1 LSRSTRLF
9 IGALAFI
16 ILSESLFAAETSVAP
31 FTLPLAREDALG
43 GQHAALADDFSLL
56 LSNPASLASAK
67 PQLFA
72 AQLGLLASGPIFDIA
87 NLVVSGGDLETGLVN
102 LLAANDYK
110 LYAGADL
117 VGPLSFGYVGEG
129 LGFGLF
135 NTTNFSLNAASIS
148 SITVDL
154 HEDILVAGGYAYRFN
169 LGKGHALDLGL
180 LAKGFVRGAI
190 TEEKGLFEIES
201 LMDPSALLASP
212 FTLTTGIG
220 LDAGIRWNWEERVA
234 AGLVCRDAYSPAFVS
249 SYGDVMSFVENPESS
264 HVSTVYSK
272 IAPNLAF
279 GASWS
284 PELGVL
290 GRYIDGFTLAA
301 DYCDILDLF
310 SALPRNAILNVGVGA
325 EVRLLEIMTVRLG
338 IKEALLE
345 AGMGF
350 DLGGVRVG
358 ASAFGRELGLE
369 PGSRP
374 IYNLLLS
381 LEFLP

>member
-1 LSRSTRLF
+1 MRLR
-9 IGALAFI
+9 IGALCLVA
-16 ILSESLFAAETSVAP
+16 LSMVAPLSAETSVAP
-31 FTLPLAREDALG
+31 FTLPSSREDALG

-87 NLVVSGGDLETGLVN
+87 NLVVSGGDLTTGLVN
-102 LLAANDYK
+102 LLASNKYK
-110 LYAGADL
+110 LYAGFDL

-135 NTTNFSLNAASIS
+135 NTTDFSLNAASIS

-190 TEEKGLFEIES
+190 TEEKGLFEIQS
-201 LMDPSALLASP
+201 LLDPSALLASP

-220 LDAGIRWNWEERVA
+220 LDAGLRWNWEERVA
-234 AGLVCRDAYSPAFVS
+234 AGLVCRDAYSPAIVASYPDGVTSFFSSSGSPSVS
-249 SYGDVMSFVENPESS
+249 
-264 HVSTVYSK
+264 YSK
-272 IAPNLAF
+272 IDPNLAF

-284 PELGVL
+284 PDLGVL
-290 GRYIDGFTLAA
+290 GRYIDGLTLAA
-301 DYCDILDLF
+301 DYSDILDLF
-310 SALPRNAILNVGVGA
+310 SALPRNAILNVGLGA
-325 EVRLLEIMTVRLG
+325 EVRLLEIMTIRLG

-350 DLGGVRVG
+350 DLGGVRVS

-381 LEFLP
+381 FEFLP